1 MKVVFWN
8 AIRES
13 DNVTGYVAAIGTIL
27 SLEYH
32 CEVVLSSNYISNH
45 MLQDCFFCKIKEEGS
60 AHAPYRYLYD
70 SPEYY
75 SALWN
80 MKRSR
85 QGDILEIPVDGVTIV
100 FPPDVA
106 EKSMFYYE
114 VPENSFYLLDV
125 AGESSAYVQDMLE
138 EAEVIVVF
146 LPQDEI
152 EIQKFFYRFSSLIP
166 KAIFVIEESY
176 RITRVFYRK
185 MVAEYGINYRNIGSI
200 PQNKEYTDACEDGKL
215 ESFLRQKQAANSSQY
230 SFIMGIRYVAQLL
243 HERKMHQGR
252 KECET
257 HQSI

>member
-8 AIRES
+8 AIS
-13 DNVTGYVAAIGTIL
+13 DSGNVTDYVAAIGTIL
-27 SLEYH
+27 SLEHH

-85 QGDILEIPVDGVTIV
+85 QDNILEIPMEGVTIL
-100 FPPDVA
+100 FPPGIA

-114 VPENSFYLLDV
+114 VPETSYYLLEV
-125 AGESSAYVQDMLE
+125 AGESSAYIHDVLE

-176 RITRVFYRK
+176 RITRVSYRK

-200 PQNKEYTDACEDGKL
+200 PQNKEYIEACEDGKL

-243 HERKMHQGR
+243 YERKVHKNR
-252 KECET
+252 KECENN
-257 HQSI
+257 QST